1 MSAKIEIN
9 KYYLIDHRTRGML
22 KVKVLEYEGTE
33 WVKVRILK
41 SNREYDNIYHNGRSA
56 VKDEIIIQKS
66 LAIWRKW
73 EKESTQYLEAD
84 IEKNGEMQKCA

>member
-41 SNREYDNIYHNGRSA
+41 VIKNMITYITMENLLLKMKLLFRNHLLSGESGRKSSSN
-56 VKDEIIIQKS
+56 
-66 LAIWRKW
+66 
-73 EKESTQYLEAD
+73 T
-84 IEKNGEMQKCA
+84 